1 MAHLCRVVF
10 PHGDEMAA
18 KFPRVVFAS
27 HTTSRGIER
36 TSLLGVLNRT
46 GENRTCPGD
55 GMMPDR
61 Y

>member
-1 MAHLCRVVF
+1 MAHLCRVGF

-46 GENRTCPGD
+46 GETELAQ
-55 GMMPDR
+55 GME
-61 Y
+61 